1 MSPNLSFSV
10 CCLFSAIASTIALAP
25 LTNGNS
31 PQYIQEIIIQHEYE
45 MKHAE
50 RINIKHD
57 LPVVSAS
64 VFLKREAI

>member
-25 LTNGNS
+25 MTS